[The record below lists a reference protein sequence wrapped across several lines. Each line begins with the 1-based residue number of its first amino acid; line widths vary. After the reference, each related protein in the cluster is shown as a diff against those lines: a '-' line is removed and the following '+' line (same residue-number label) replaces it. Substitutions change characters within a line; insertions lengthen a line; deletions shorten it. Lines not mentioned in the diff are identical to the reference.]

1 MASLNKLAVVFSGAT
16 DDNSDMVNGIF
27 LFQGIKDDMPFY
39 KNLVNQSYCYS
50 VSYGIWYVNDKAKFE
65 VSRASGYC
73 ASVDAGLG
81 HPSYASQWKVSVDG
95 KYEKRA
101 DVKVAIMVSPL
112 FEEKPFFSFFKFYVL
127 YRKIAFVVRV
137 SPMLSR

>member
-50 VSYGIWYVNDKAKFE
+50 VFDGKWFVNDKAKFE
-65 VSRASGYC
+65 ESNASGHC
-73 ASVDAGLG
+73 VSVDAGLG
-81 HPSYASQWKVSVDG
+81 HPSYALRWKVSVNG
-95 KYEKRA
+95 KWEEQP
-101 DVKVAIMVSPL
+101 DVKVAIMVSL
-112 FEEKPFFSFFKFYVL
+112 F
-127 YRKIAFVVRV
+127 
-137 SPMLSR
+137 